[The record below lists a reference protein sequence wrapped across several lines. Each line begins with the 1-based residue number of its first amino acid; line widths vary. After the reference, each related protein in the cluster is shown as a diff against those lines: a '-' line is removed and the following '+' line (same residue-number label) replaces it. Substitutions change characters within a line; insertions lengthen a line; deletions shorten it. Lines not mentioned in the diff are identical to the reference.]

1 MILINLPFVET
12 EVLPSTG
19 ALVVVIIISSHGFC
33 RMKMLKPTSLMAS
46 SLTKWNVLN
55 DVVAISTTLIPVN
68 G

>member
-19 ALVVVIIISSHGFC
+19 ALVVVIISSHGFC
-33 RMKMLKPTSLMAS
+33 RMKMLKPTSLMVS
-46 SLTKWNVLN
+46 SVTKWNVLN
-55 DVVAISTTLIPVN
+55 DVDAISTTLIPVN